1 MGSADLRA
9 EEVQFTTGP
18 CQDGGPTWTCSSQHH
33 GYLSVAIKTTGG
45 ELPDQVTMGTW
56 FSDRTLALVQIT
68 QGTVQRCVTPQVRQS
83 GLGRSRG

>member
-18 CQDGGPTWTCSSQHH
+18 CQDGGPIWTCSSQHH

-56 FSDRTLALVQIT
+56 FLDRTLALVQIPR
-68 QGTVQRCVTPQVRQS
+68 VQFRGVSPHRS
-83 GLGRSRG
+83 GRVA